1 MHDFSLPSAVPMDGH
16 VHSYGLKCDMVQY
29 EMQYVYRVIYD
40 WTVLYLRSFQLGNV
54 MQIQS
59 SVALFNSFLNICDQ
73 FQEKQRYITM
83 IVDSSVYD
91 NFISAINHEHWN
103 YCTKYITYKTHTR

>member
-1 MHDFSLPSAVPMDGH
+1 
-16 VHSYGLKCDMVQY
+16 
-29 EMQYVYRVIYD
+29 
-40 WTVLYLRSFQLGNV
+40 

-91 NFISAINHEHWN
+91 NFISAINHEH
-103 YCTKYITYKTHTR
+103 